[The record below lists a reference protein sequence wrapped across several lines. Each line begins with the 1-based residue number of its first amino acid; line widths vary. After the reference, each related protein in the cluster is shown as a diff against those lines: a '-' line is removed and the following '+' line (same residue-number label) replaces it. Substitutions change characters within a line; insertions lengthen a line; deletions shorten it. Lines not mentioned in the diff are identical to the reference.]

1 MGQQE
6 IPLRVTAIRFVRAIK
21 LFMTSDV
28 AGSAR
33 FLLVS
38 LIVLFGSIS
47 ALNVVN
53 SFVGRHF
60 MTAIAER
67 QTAEFVRQAILY
79 TGAFAASTIASVI
92 ARFAEERLA
101 LLWREYL
108 TRRAIGVYMADGT
121 FYRLGVQGKVSY
133 PDQRIAEDIKAFTT
147 TTLSFLLMLLSSVLT
162 VFTFSSVLWLISPL
176 LFFTA
181 VIYAAFGS
189 FMTIVL
195 GRPLIKLNYNQLDS
209 EAAFRSGLIQVRE
222 NAESIMIEGSQQRHA
237 DRLLRQFDSLATNFR
252 RIIGINRNV
261 GFFATGY
268 NWMIQIIPVV
278 IIAPAFM
285 RGDMEFG
292 VITQSAAA
300 FAMLVGAFSF
310 IVAQF
315 NSISNFA
322 TVVARISSFLEAVEE
337 TRRQS
342 DHSVELI
349 EAEGN
354 LGYERLTLT
363 SRTGTVLV
371 KDLSLVIPP
380 DTRVIVAGEDDAAGA
395 ALFRATAGLGTP
407 GTGRIVSPPRQH
419 VRFLG
424 QRACA
429 GPGTLRQIL
438 APPKRSIETT
448 DEQILALLR
457 DLGLAHDLTLS
468 DLDSEQD
475 WSTLLSPREQQ
486 LVILASAIIAAPS
499 HIVLEKADTIFG
511 HELLLAILGLLA
523 ERRIACVNFAE
534 PGAPRSAYDA
544 VLEYGS
550 DGSWTW
556 TDQKQKA

>member
-1 MGQQE
+1 MGKQQ
-6 IPLRVTAIRFVRAIK
+6 IPLKLTATRFVRAIK

-28 AGSAR
+28 GGRAG
-33 FLLVS
+33 FLLAS
-38 LIVLFGSIS
+38 LVILFGGIS

-67 QTAEFVRQAILY
+67 QTAEFVRQAVLY

-108 TRRAIGVYMADGT
+108 TRRAIGVYMTDGI
-121 FYRLGVQGKVSY
+121 FYRLGIQGKVSY
-133 PDQRIAEDIKAFTT
+133 PDQRIAEDVKAFTT

-195 GRPLIKLNYNQLDS
+195 GRPLIDLNYNQLDS

-222 NAESIMIEGSQQRHA
+222 NAESIMIEGAEQRHA
-237 DRLLRQFDSLATNFR
+237 DRLLKQFDSLATNFR

-285 RGDMEFG
+285 RADMEFG

-322 TVVARISSFLEAVEE
+322 TVVARISSFLEAIEDLRGQ
-337 TRRQS
+337 TDS
-342 DHSVELI
+342 SLELI
-349 EAEGN
+349 EAEGS

-363 SRTGTVLV
+363 SPTGAPLV
-371 KDLSLVIPP
+371 KDLSVLVPA
-380 DTRVIVAGEDDAAGA
+380 DTRVIVAGEGDAAST
-395 ALFRATAGLGTP
+395 ALFRATAGLGAS
-407 GTGRIVSPPRQH
+407 GTGRIVIPPRQH

-424 QRACA
+424 QRAYA

-438 APPKRSIETT
+438 APPERSIETT
-448 DEQILALLR
+448 DDQILALLR
-457 DLGLAHDLTLS
+457 DLGLARDLALS

-486 LVILASAIIAAPS
+486 LVLLASAIIAVPS
-499 HIVLEKADTIFG
+499 YIVLEKADTIFG
-511 HELLLAILGLLA
+511 HELLVAILGFLA
-523 ERRIACVNFAE
+523 ERGIACVNFAE
-534 PGAPRSAYDA
+534 PGAPRAAYDA
-544 VLEYGS
+544 VLEYGP
-550 DGSWTW
+550 DGSWKW
-556 TDQKQKA
+556 IDQKQKA